1 MINALYLTN
10 NAGRASTT
18 VGTRGWFEHL
28 MPRGLRPVVASPLD
42 GEFQE
47 WVESQGGAFYKID
60 LPFPDRRRPAHFVK
74 SLAHLFWVARRHRIH
89 LVHCNE
95 QEIYPIG
102 QYLARLL
109 RVPVVVTV
117 HFTMLPGFS
126 AWAFRGARC
135 PDRMFFV
142 SASNREAC
150 RGGVSTVVPED
161 RWRVLYNGL
170 NLEHFRPDQAKRAS
184 FRAQHHLD
192 DYFVIASAC
201 MLRPRKQLEH
211 LFEAVSRIPGE
222 SVRLLIAGAAVPGDE
237 EYADR
242 LLRSAR
248 ELLGERLLYFGH
260 QDDLRPLY
268 NASDLFVNT
277 SQEES
282 FGLTAL
288 ESMACGC
295 PVVGYPSISVAE
307 VVLPGGGEIVEQN
320 DLDAL
325 TDAIARRVNDRDGIQ
340 AARSAARRRAEYF
353 DIERLSEQ
361 LWQEYESV
369 MTARPHASLAPR
381 HGKDLNTKQC

>member
-1 MINALYLTN
+1 
-10 NAGRASTT
+10 
-18 VGTRGWFEHL
+18 
-28 MPRGLRPVVASPLD
+28 
-42 GEFQE
+42 
-47 WVESQGGAFYKID
+47 
-60 LPFPDRRRPAHFVK
+60 
-74 SLAHLFWVARRHRIH
+74 
-89 LVHCNE
+89 
-95 QEIYPIG
+95 
-102 QYLARLL
+102 
-109 RVPVVVTV
+109 
-117 HFTMLPGFS
+117 
-126 AWAFRGARC
+126 
-135 PDRMFFV
+135 
-142 SASNREAC
+142 
-150 RGGVSTVVPED
+150 
-161 RWRVLYNGL
+161 
-170 NLEHFRPDQAKRAS
+170 
-184 FRAQHHLD
+184 
-192 DYFVIASAC
+192 
-201 MLRPRKQLEH
+201 
-211 LFEAVSRIPGE
+211 
-222 SVRLLIAGAAVPGDE
+222 
-237 EYADR
+237 

-325 TDAIARRVNDRDGIQ
+325 TDAIARRVNDSDGIQ

-369 MTARPHASLAPR
+369 MTARPQASLAPG